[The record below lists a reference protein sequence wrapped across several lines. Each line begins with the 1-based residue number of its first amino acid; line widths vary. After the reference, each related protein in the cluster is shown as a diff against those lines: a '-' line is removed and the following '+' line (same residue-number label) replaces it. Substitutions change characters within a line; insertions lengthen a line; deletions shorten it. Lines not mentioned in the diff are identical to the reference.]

1 MDTQQIYVE
10 KEQDGYLVEAEVAL
24 EYGVAEPDFTEGVE
38 ELFIVV
44 VGHSSS
50 VLDLT
55 EHVANTR
62 PNHAL
67 NVQHSGQ

>member
-1 MDTQQIYVE
+1 MEI
-10 KEQDGYLVEAEVAL
+10 EQDGYLVEAEVAL

-38 ELFIVV
+38 EPFIVV
-44 VGHSSS
+44 VGNSSS

-67 NVQHSGQ
+67 NVQDISQ

>member
-1 MDTQQIYVE
+1 MMLRL
-10 KEQDGYLVEAEVAL
+10 EQDCYLVEAEVAL

-38 ELFIVV
+38 EPFVIIV
-44 VGHSSS
+44 GNTSS

-67 NVQHSGQ
+67 NVQDTGQ